1 MTRAATS
8 PLPAWAPGNGARR
21 ARDFFFLLAIVL
33 LNYTLFRPS
42 PVDVSFTVA
51 LILALVARQRITAG
65 AFFFITLIVAWL
77 CSLVFAS
84 FPYADDEDVMYQIW
98 KISFATTIG
107 IGACLAAVHWGAE
120 ALRRFLRV
128 WIFAG
133 LIAAT
138 LGILGF
144 VGGIEDFTWDGRAK
158 GLFDDP
164 NMYAAFLIP
173 AILGCLHFLSLGEG
187 RRFVH
192 AACLP
197 WLTLGILL
205 SFSRVGIV
213 ACLLLALALVM
224 LHNRRALAKVLVYG
238 AVAVMIVGALVV
250 VAALFFDGFDDKVLD
265 RFTLAKDYDLGE
277 QGRFARYMGSI
288 NFILANPGGMGLLQ
302 YEKMF
307 PEPIHNIWISS
318 FLNFGWAAG
327 FAFTFLV
334 LFAVTISIRNFRAT
348 RDPVCL
354 TLMLA
359 WLGILAYAV
368 LHESERWRHL
378 WLMTG
383 LVWGIHP
390 GSWGIAAVHAVARR
404 RQPVTAAQPVT
415 A

>member
-51 LILALVARQRITAG
+51 LVLALVARQRITAG
-65 AFFFITLIVAWL
+65 AFFFVTLILAWL
-77 CSLVFAS
+77 CSLYLAS

-107 IGACLAAVHWGAE
+107 LGACFAAVHWGGA

-128 WIFAG
+128 WIFSG
-133 LIAAT
+133 VIAAT

-173 AILGCLHFLSLGEG
+173 AVLGCLHFLSLGEG
-187 RRFVH
+187 RRWPY
-192 AACLP
+192 ALSLP

-213 ACLLLALALVM
+213 AALLLSGLLV
-224 LHNRRALAKVLVYG
+224 LVLNRRAMARVVVYG
-238 AVAVMIVGALVV
+238 GLAIVV
-250 VAALFFDGFDDKVLD
+250 VAVIVGVTALFVDGFDDKVLD

-277 QGRFARYMGSI
+277 QGRLARYMGSLD
-288 NFILANPGGMGLLQ
+288 FILSLPRGFGLLQ

-318 FLNFGWAAG
+318 FLNYGWSGG
-327 FAFTFLV
+327 FAFTLLVMFAIFLS
-334 LFAVTISIRNFRAT
+334 LRNLRAT

-354 TLMLA
+354 TVLLA
-359 WLGILAYAV
+359 WLGILACAL

-383 LVWGIHP
+383 LLWGLHP
-390 GSWGIAAVHAVARR
+390 VNWGVRPVRPTPRPAPAAIAVPA
-404 RQPVTAAQPVT
+404 
-415 A
+415 

>member
-1 MTRAATS
+1 MAYAA
-8 PLPAWAPGNGARR
+8 LPGQWAPGNRARS
-21 ARDFFFLLAIVL
+21 ARDFFFLFAIVL

-51 LILALVARQRITAG
+51 LLLALIARQRITTG
-65 AFFFITLIVAWL
+65 AFFFLTLILAWL
-77 CSLVFAS
+77 CSLYFAS

-107 IGACLAAVHWGAE
+107 LGACLAAVHWGAR

-128 WIFAG
+128 WIFSG

-144 VGGIEDFTWDGRAK
+144 VGGIEDFVWDGRAK

-173 AILGCLHFLSLGEG
+173 AVLGCLHFLSLGEG
-187 RRFVH
+187 RRWIY
-192 AACLP
+192 ALCLP
-197 WLTLGILL
+197 WLTLGMLL

-213 ACLLLALALVM
+213 ATFLLSALLVM
-224 LHNRRALAKVLVYG
+224 ILNRRALTRVAVYG
-238 AVAVMIVGALVV
+238 SLAVVV
-250 VAALFFDGFDDKVLD
+250 VAVIVGLSALFFDGFDDKLLD
-265 RFTLAKDYDLGE
+265 RLTLAKDYDLGE
-277 QGRFARYMGSI
+277 QGRLARYAGSL
-288 NFILANPGGMGLLQ
+288 NFILAVPRGFGLLQ

-318 FLNFGWAAG
+318 FLNYGWTGG
-327 FAFTFLV
+327 FAFTLLV
-334 LFAVTISIRNFRAT
+334 MFAVFLSLRNFRAT

-354 TLMLA
+354 TVLLA
-359 WLGILAYAV
+359 WLGILACAV

-383 LVWGIHP
+383 LLWGIHP
-390 GSWGIAAVHAVARR
+390 ANWGVVAVRPAPRPYAVAV
-404 RQPVTAAQPVT
+404 PA
-415 A
+415 